1 MLDSLIDPYSIGS
14 NATILSWFRKSGPSR
29 IYVWW
34 EKARVDT
41 LRMVNQVTR
50 EGLYLFRLVSY
61 VQCSVDRLLLR
72 EMCYKGCKC
81 ENEMKGRT

>member
-1 MLDSLIDPYSIGS
+1 
-14 NATILSWFRKSGPSR
+14 
-29 IYVWW
+29 
-34 EKARVDT
+34 
-41 LRMVNQVTR
+41 MVNQVTR